1 MEYSDSCRSRR
12 LDFLRWPEAESGL
25 KAHGSTLVWP
35 FGALEQHGPHLPLAT
50 DALFAER
57 ILCRVLESLPD
68 EWPIW
73 ALPSQSIG
81 LSPEHRGFP
90 GTLSLSADLLIRLV
104 VEVGEQLADQGVKRL
119 VLFNAHGGQI
129 GLLQTA
135 ARELAVRAPTM
146 AVLPCFLWS
155 GVAELKDLIPY
166 QELQNGLHAG
176 LAETSLMLALAP
188 ELVGPER
195 PCDGLQPAVPPPEG
209 WSLEGA
215 APCAWFTADISRSG
229 VVGDSRGADASLG
242 QRLTVALME
251 HWSCLFRGLMTSDW
265 PSAADARRVR
275 GPATE
280 RP

>member
-1 MEYSDSCRSRR
+1 MECSDSRRSRR
-12 LDFLRWPEAESGL
+12 LDHLHWPDAASRLRDPR
-25 KAHGSTLVWP
+25 STLVWP
-35 FGALEQHGPHLPLAT
+35 FGALEQHGPQLPLAT

-57 ILCRVLESLPD
+57 ILSRVLETLPD
-68 EWPIW
+68 AWPIW
-73 ALPSQSIG
+73 ALPPQSIG

-104 VEVGEQLADQGVKRL
+104 VEVGEQLAAQGVKRL

-135 ARELAVRAPTM
+135 ARELAARAPSM

-155 GVAELKDLIPY
+155 GVEGLETLIPS

-195 PCDGLQPAVPPPEG
+195 PCDGLQSALPPPDG

-215 APCAWFTADISRSG
+215 APYAWFTADISNSG

-242 QRLTVALME
+242 QRLNIALME
-251 HWSCLFRGLMTSDW
+251 HWSSLFSSLMVSDW
-265 PSAADARRVR
+265 PPAADARRVR
-275 GPATE
+275 GPSTMH
-280 RP
+280 P

>member
-1 MEYSDSCRSRR
+1 MECSDSRRSRR
-12 LDFLRWPEAESGL
+12 LDSLRWPEAELGL
-25 KAHGSTLVWP
+25 QAHRSTLVWP
-35 FGALEQHGPHLPLAT
+35 FGALEQHGPQLPLAT
-50 DALFAER
+50 DALFAEM
-57 ILCRVLESLPD
+57 ILSRVLESLPD

-73 ALPSQSIG
+73 ALPPQSIG

-104 VEVGEQLADQGVKRL
+104 VQVGEQLADQGAKRL

-129 GLLQTA
+129 GVLQAA

-155 GVAELKDLIPY
+155 GVKGLEDLIPS

-195 PCDGLQPAVPPPEG
+195 PCDGLGPAVHLPEG

-215 APCAWFTADISRSG
+215 APCAWFTADISSSG
-229 VVGDSRGADASLG
+229 VVGDSRGANASIG
-242 QRLTVALME
+242 QRLNAALME
-251 HWSCLFRGLMTSDW
+251 HWSNLFRSLMISDW
-265 PSAADARRVR
+265 PPSADARRVR
-275 GPATE
+275 
-280 RP
+280 RPSSDHP

>member
-1 MEYSDSCRSRR
+1 MECSDSRRSRR
-12 LDFLRWPEAESGL
+12 LDFLRWPEAELGL
-25 KAHGSTLVWP
+25 QAHRSTLVWP
-35 FGALEQHGPHLPLAT
+35 FGALEQHGPQLPLAT
-50 DALFAER
+50 DALFAEM
-57 ILCRVLESLPD
+57 ILSRVLESLPD

-73 ALPSQSIG
+73 ALPPQSIG

-104 VEVGEQLADQGVKRL
+104 VQVGEQLADQGAKRL

-129 GLLQTA
+129 GVLQAA

-155 GVAELKDLIPY
+155 GVKGLEDLIPS

-188 ELVGPER
+188 ELVGSER
-195 PCDGLQPAVPPPEG
+195 PCDGLRPAVLPPEG

-215 APCAWFTADISRSG
+215 APCAWFTADISSSG
-229 VVGDSRGADASLG
+229 VVGDSRGANASRG
-242 QRLTVALME
+242 QRLNAALME
-251 HWSCLFRGLMTSDW
+251 HWSNLFRSLMISDW
-265 PSAADARRVR
+265 PPSADARRVR
-275 GPATE
+275 GPSTE
-280 RP
+280 HP